1 MLDIWSR
8 DFFTGGMKT
17 PIRMPGKTEQHLLNG
32 VKVRLITEDE
42 RVRHDHLLDQ
52 QHYLASG
59 PLVGEQL
66 RYVAEYD
73 GRWLALLSWSA
84 GSYHL
89 ADRDRWIGWD
99 DQQRRCRLPF
109 VVNNSRFLVVEGVD
123 CPNLASRVMKLC
135 LQRLSSDWSTRY
147 GHELLVVE
155 SFVDPQLFRGTAYR
169 ASGWQRLGQT
179 KGYSRVR
186 REYYTAH
193 ETPKVLYVKEI
204 KRNARRLLRAE
215 RMPTSWQVGELKR
228 KVRCRTSAP
237 ELRTVREHFE
247 AVGDFRTG
255 TNWTYTLSGLL
266 TLVFCTVLSG
276 VSRGQR
282 DLAEYCEDLSQ
293 GQLRALGFRRNRR
306 TGQIPSP
313 KETTFFRLL
322 RQIDPKELQKA
333 LLACLDSLLGEA
345 PEPRVII
352 IDGKALRSSQ
362 GVELVSAFD
371 GETGRWLGSEMVE
384 DKSNEIP
391 AARTLIE
398 DRQLDNAMVLTD
410 ALHTQGLSAR
420 DIVQGCGGDYV
431 MTVKANQ
438 KGLLRNLEQIHAAH
452 KTGGDFSPS
461 DGRGATR

>member
-1 MLDIWSR
+1 
-8 DFFTGGMKT
+8 MKK
-17 PIRMPGKTEQHLLNG
+17 PIRMPKESEQHLLDG
-32 VKVRLITEDE
+32 VSVRLIAEEE
-42 RVRHDHLLDQ
+42 RERYDHLLDQ
-52 QHYLASG
+52 QHYLHSG
-59 PLVGEQL
+59 QLVGEQL
-66 RYVAEYD
+66 RYVAECE
-73 GRWLALLSWSA
+73 GQWLALLSWSA

-89 ADRDRWIGWD
+89 ADRDAWIGWSD
-99 DQQRRCRLPF
+99 EQRRCRLPF
-109 VVNNSRFLVVEGVD
+109 VSNNSRFLIMEGID

-135 LQRLSSDWSTRY
+135 LQRLGSDWAARY
-147 GHELLVVE
+147 GHELLIVE
-155 SFVDPQLFRGTAYR
+155 GFVDPQLFRGTAYQ

-186 REYYTAH
+186 REYYTEH
-193 ETPKVLYVKEI
+193 QTPKVLYVRELR
-204 KRNARRLLRAE
+204 RNARRLLCSE
-215 RMPTSWQVGELKR
+215 SMPPQWQAGELAK
-228 KVRCRTSAP
+228 KIRCRTDAA
-237 ELRTVREHFE
+237 ELKTVREHFE
-247 AVGDFRTG
+247 AIGDFRTG
-255 TNWTYTLSGLL
+255 HNWTYTLSGLL
-266 TLVFCTVLSG
+266 TLVFCAVLSG

-282 DLAEYCEDLSQ
+282 DLAEYCENLSQ
-293 GQLRALGFRRNRR
+293 GQLRALGFRRNRK
-306 TGQIPSP
+306 TGRIPYP

-322 RQIDPKELQKA
+322 SNINPKQLQQA

-345 PEPRVII
+345 PKSRVII

-420 DIVQGCGGDYV
+420 EIVQDCGGDYL

-438 KGLLRNLEQIHAAH
+438 KGLLRNLEQIHVAH

-461 DGRGATR
+461 DGLGAAC